1 MFVYQTLNVKECS
14 DKSTA
19 MGFVE
24 EFVDLAFESNRNE
37 SGKGWQGISYFT
49 DGWMD
54 GQGLTAF

>member
-1 MFVYQTLNVKECS
+1 MNVKECS

-37 SGKGWQGISYFT
+37 SGKGW
-49 DGWMD
+49 
-54 GQGLTAF
+54 